1 MRTNDATHATS
12 WQRNRPRLP
21 QIAGPRLITPM
32 IAATLLL
39 TCSPEPLAQG
49 LNLLWARSGG
59 GASEDGAYGVALD
72 ALNNAYVIGSYH
84 STASFGAFGLTNA
97 GGADVFLTKYDTTGA
112 VMWPARAGGAR
123 DDQGY
128 GIIVDRSEET

>member
-84 STASFGAFGLTNA
+84 STPPHPSALSVSQMP
-97 GGADVFLTKYDTTGA
+97 GGRTY
-112 VMWPARAGGAR
+112 
-123 DDQGY
+123 
-128 GIIVDRSEET
+128 